1 MKNISGG
8 GEGGSEEEIGTLGR
22 RSADAMTRGKKLIN
36 DPNGK
41 TAGSCV
47 CVCV

>member
-1 MKNISGG
+1 
-8 GEGGSEEEIGTLGR
+8 
-22 RSADAMTRGKKLIN
+22 MTRGKKLIN

-47 CVCV
+47 CVCAGTLHRWKECNLGIMS

>member
-1 MKNISGG
+1 
-8 GEGGSEEEIGTLGR
+8 
-22 RSADAMTRGKKLIN
+22 MTRGKKLIN

-47 CVCV
+47 RVCV

>member
-1 MKNISGG
+1 MKIISGG
-8 GEGGSEEEIGTLGR
+8 GGRSEEEISTLGR

-47 CVCV
+47 RVCV